1 MAEGDGIFQKE
12 WKPFSLST
20 SALLPWV
27 FLLLDIWS
35 PQLYFK
41 CLKSKD
47 AATSLEFHKI
57 STSPGAPQNR
67 CSVGVAGV
75 GRRSAGGRLLYTEQK
90 VLSLCGKLAQLWS
103 CLEMKSEQKINSF
116 LLLVWVW
123 SHPGL

>member
-1 MAEGDGIFQKE
+1 MAEGGWIVAEGDGIFQKK
-12 WKPFSLST
+12 WRLFSLST

-75 GRRSAGGRLLYTEQK
+75 GRRSAGGRLLYMEQK
-90 VLSLCGKLAQLWS
+90 VLSLCGKLA
-103 CLEMKSEQKINSF
+103 
-116 LLLVWVW
+116 LVL
-123 SHPGL
+123 PRNEE